1 MSASLAMRVPVRTR
15 TRGEY
20 EFASTLRARLV
31 AVRTSGP
38 SWRSPRGFIAETTS
52 TASHRVVMGESFRL
66 LISRDTAAARSAA
79 DWNSLRLVHPQAT
92 HTVSAKASGSIVDIA
107 MPMGTAH
114 RSRSR
119 ALPAG
124 TLH

>member
-1 MSASLAMRVPVRTR
+1 MRTVVRVRTR
-15 TRGEY
+15 TSGES
-20 EFASTLRARLV
+20 EFAWTLRARLV

-52 TASHRVVMGESFRL
+52 TASHRVVMMDLFQL
-66 LISRDTAAARSAA
+66 LMRRDTAAARSAA
-79 DWNSLRLVHPQAT
+79 DWNSLRFVHPQAI
-92 HTVSAKASGSIVDIA
+92 HTVSANASGSIVDIA

-114 RSRSR
+114 RSLSR